1 MQIKIFFGGPDNSPK
16 AFLDV
21 HVPANYSAAWSKVSL
36 MGRFNSH
43 ASLRIARAF
52 LLTLPCVLTSSVPVR
67 CQDSGGEGTT
77 LRGNRAELSITV
89 RDSSGEAIA
98 VPATVKVYRSGGIPS
113 GQSATSKGRAFF
125 ILSNL
130 GDYTLVVEAVGY
142 KTAQK
147 DISVPVA
154 VRAEI
159 DVYLT
164 RQTASPDGSEVP
176 GKPILAPKA
185 KEAFDKGLQ
194 ALSED
199 KLDDAEK
206 FAGEAIKLAPGHPDV
221 LYLRGVVYLRRRNWP
236 EAQAVLE
243 KATQLDPSHAAAF
256 GALGMALSDQGK
268 YEAAIA
274 PLEKSLQL
282 NGSAWDTRW
291 ALAKAYY
298 HQEQYDAALKAA
310 QQALTDSNG
319 KAPEIELL
327 VAQSL
332 TAVGRYEDSAQVLRE
347 FLKKHAD
354 HPQAA
359 MARRWLQ
366 RLSADG
372 KIRPG

>member
-1 MQIKIFFGGPDNSPK
+1 MR
-16 AFLDV
+16 
-21 HVPANYSAAWSKVSL
+21 
-36 MGRFNSH
+36 RFNLH
-43 ASLRIARAF
+43 ARLRIVGIF
-52 LLTLPCVLTSSVPVR
+52 LLALPCVLISSISVR
-67 CQDSGGEGTT
+67 CQDSAGEGTT
-77 LRGNRAELSITV
+77 LRGNRPEIAVTL
-89 RDSSGEAIA
+89 RDNSGEAIA

-125 ILSNL
+125 ILQNL

-147 DISVPVA
+147 EVSLPVA
-154 VRAEI
+154 VRAEV

-164 RQTASPDGSEVP
+164 RQTAAESSSEVP
-176 GKPILAPKA
+176 GKPLLAPNA

-206 FAGEAIKLAPGHPDV
+206 YVGEAMRLAPGHPDV
-221 LYLRGVVYLRRRNWP
+221 LYLQGVVYLRRHNWP
-236 EAQAVLE
+236 QAQTVLE
-243 KATQLDPSHAAAF
+243 KATQMDPGHAAAF

-268 YEAAIA
+268 FDAAIA

-282 NGSAWDTRW
+282 NGKAWDTLW
-291 ALAKAYY
+291 VLAKAYY

-310 QQALTDSNG
+310 QEALTESNG

-327 VAQSL
+327 VAQSM
-332 TAVGRYEDSAQVLRE
+332 TAVGRYEDSAQVLRD
-347 FLKKHAD
+347 FLKKHGD

-359 MARRWLQ
+359 TARRWLQ

-372 KIRPG
+372 KIRPD

>member
-1 MQIKIFFGGPDNSPK
+1 MLHLNS
-16 AFLDV
+16 
-21 HVPANYSAAWSKVSL
+21 
-36 MGRFNSH
+36 G
-43 ASLRIARAF
+43 ASLRIVRIF
-52 LLTLPCVLTSSVPVR
+52 LPVLLCMLIVSVPLR

-89 RDSSGEAIA
+89 RDSSGEPISFTAS
-98 VPATVKVYRSGGIPS
+98 VKLLRVGGMPI
-113 GQSATSKGRAFF
+113 GQKATSRGRAFF
-125 ILSNL
+125 ILQSL
-130 GDYTLVVEAVGY
+130 GDYTLVVEAPGY
-142 KTAQK
+142 KTVQK
-147 DISVPVA
+147 DVSVPVA

-164 RQTASPDGSEVP
+164 RQTVSNDGSEVP
-176 GKPILAPKA
+176 GKPLLAPKA

-206 FAGEAIKLAPGHPDV
+206 YAGQAFRLAPGHPDV
-221 LYLRGVVYLRRRNWP
+221 LYLQGVVYLRRRNWA
-236 EAQAVLE
+236 EAQTVFE
-243 KATQLDPSHAAAF
+243 KATQIDPNHAAAF

-268 YEAAIA
+268 YDAAIA

-291 ALAKAYY
+291 VLARAYY
-298 HQEQYDAALKAA
+298 HQQQYDAALKAS
-310 QQALTDSNG
+310 QQALTDSSG

-347 FLKKHAD
+347 FLKKHGD

-359 MARRWLQ
+359 TARRWLQ

-372 KIRPG
+372 KIKPS

>member
-1 MQIKIFFGGPDNSPK
+1 MALLYFPISSI
-16 AFLDV
+16 
-21 HVPANYSAAWSKVSL
+21 PAY
-36 MGRFNSH
+36 
-43 ASLRIARAF
+43 
-52 LLTLPCVLTSSVPVR
+52 
-67 CQDSGGEGTT
+67 CQDSSGEGTT
-77 LRGNRAELSITV
+77 FRGNRAEIAVTV
-89 RDSSGEAIA
+89 RDSTGEAIT

-113 GQSATSKGRAFF
+113 GQSATSNGRAFF
-125 ILSNL
+125 ILQSL

-147 DISVPVA
+147 EVSLPVA
-154 VRAEI
+154 VKAEV
-159 DVYLT
+159 DVYLA
-164 RQTASPDGSEVP
+164 RQTASGDGSEVP

-194 ALSED
+194 ALSEN

-206 FAGEAIKLAPGHPDV
+206 HAGEAVRLAPGHPDV
-221 LYLRGVVYLRRRNWP
+221 LYLQGVMYLRRRNWP
-236 EAQAVLE
+236 QAQSVLE
-243 KATQLDPSHAAAF
+243 KATQIDPSHAAAF

-268 YEAAIA
+268 YDTAIA

-291 ALAKAYY
+291 ALARAYY
-298 HQEQYDAALKAA
+298 YQEQYDAALKTS
-310 QQALTDSNG
+310 QEALTDSKG

-332 TAVGRYEDSAQVLRE
+332 TAVGRYEDSAQVLRD

-359 MARRWLQ
+359 TARRWLQ

-372 KIRPG
+372 KIRPS